1 MENKTLLKMRLERK
15 QAQLEAAY
23 NAYTA
28 LLKGGVQ
35 SYTIG
40 SRSLTRL
47 DLPSLE
53 ETIAKLEQEIDML
66 EGQIAGRSQERHLGL
81 FHETFRKMLLMT
93 HLCYKNT

>member
-15 QAQLEAAY
+15 QTQLEAAY
-23 NAYTA
+23 KAYTA

-66 EGQIAGRSQERHLGL
+66 EGQIAGRMP
-81 FHETFRKMLLMT
+81 RKAFGVVPRDI
-93 HLCYKNT
+93 

>member
-15 QAQLEAAY
+15 QTQLEAAY

-28 LLKGGVQ
+28 LLKGSVQ

-53 ETIAKLEQEIDML
+53 ETIVKLEREIDML
-66 EGQIAGRSQERHLGL
+66 EGQIAGRKS
-81 FHETFRKMLLMT
+81 RKAFGVVPRDI
-93 HLCYKNT
+93 